1 MSEIQ
6 KFLFEGLP
14 VRGSIVRLAAPWQE
28 MLARR
33 AANTETG
40 PYPECV
46 AQLLGEMGAAAVL
59 MQANIRFD
67 GALVLQIQGDGP
79 LRLAVA
85 EVKSNLRLRA
95 TAQLAPD
102 AGAALQALS
111 APELQALCNAH
122 GQGRC
127 AITLDAEHKQPG
139 YRPYQGIVSL
149 TDAQGQ
155 TLPSLAATLEQYMQ
169 QSEQLDTVLLLAAD
183 QRVAAGLLLQRIPVK
198 GQANLG
204 GALQDTDSEDALG
217 QNEHFNRIATLA
229 RSLTREELLTLDSAT
244 ILRRLFW
251 QEQLQPLDAAG
262 LTPHF
267 GCQCSRER
275 VAAML
280 QSLGQAE
287 VQAMQQEQPGQPLE
301 IGCEFCGAQYR
312 FDAVDTAQ
320 LFTPLAAPG
329 QQGLRH

>member
-14 VRGSIVRLAAPWQE
+14 VRGSIVRLDAPWQE

-46 AQLLGEMGAAAVL
+46 AQLLGEMSAAALL
-59 MQANIRFD
+59 MQANIQFD

-102 AGAALQALS
+102 AAAALQALPS
-111 APELQALCNAH
+111 PDLQALCNAH

-204 GALQDTDSEDALG
+204 GALQNTDDEDAQG

-251 QEQLQPLDAAG
+251 QEQLQPLDTAG
-262 LTPHF
+262 LAPHF

-320 LFTPLAAPG
+320 LFTPLATPG
-329 QQGLRH
+329 QQDQRH

>member
-1 MSEIQ
+1 MSQIQ

-14 VRGSIVRLAAPWQE
+14 VRGSIVRLDAPWQE

-40 PYPECV
+40 PYPESV
-46 AQLLGEMGAAAVL
+46 AQLLGEMSAAALL
-59 MQANIRFD
+59 MQANIQFD

-102 AGAALQALS
+102 AAAALQALS
-111 APELQALCNAH
+111 GPDLQTLCNVH

-320 LFTPLAAPG
+320 LFTPLATPG
-329 QQGLRH
+329 QQDQRH